1 MVRKQSV
8 LNAFENLRSFWYLQ
22 FVLLLCHTNGSILPH
37 RAQLCN
43 SQLRSALRSGKISFD
58 MGFALSGAAVAL
70 PYIQITLSVLLIA
83 AILLQQRGSSLG
95 GAFGGDNF
103 SSAFHKRRG
112 AELFLFRATIVL
124 GTLFVISVLLSLA
137 V

>member
-1 MVRKQSV
+1 MEIIQTVQ
-8 LNAFENLRSFWYLQ
+8 
-22 FVLLLCHTNGSILPH
+22 P
-37 RAQLCN
+37 
-43 SQLRSALRSGKISFD
+43 
-58 MGFALSGAAVAL
+58 AL
-70 PYIQITLSVLLIA
+70 PFVQIILSVLLIA

-112 AELFLFRATIVL
+112 AELFLFKFAVGIAI
-124 GTLFVISVLLSLA
+124 LFVLSALLNIL

>member
-1 MVRKQSV
+1 MEIIQTM
-8 LNAFENLRSFWYLQ
+8 Q
-22 FVLLLCHTNGSILPH
+22 P
-37 RAQLCN
+37 
-43 SQLRSALRSGKISFD
+43 
-58 MGFALSGAAVAL
+58 AL
-70 PYIQITLSVLLIA
+70 PYVQITLSVLLIA

-112 AELFLFRATIVL
+112 AELFLFKFTI
-124 GTLFVISVLLSLA
+124 GISILFVLSSFLNLI